1 MLKRTL
7 VSLTLA
13 ISLAAASLAF
23 VPASSAL
30 DVSTVEPTRIVWH
43 PTNANIAYVAT
54 DFDNFDLGKTIT
66 KVDFSTSP
74 ATVSDL
80 VTMSDSR
87 APGCHTNVNAL
98 AITPDASTLYA
109 GGYSCVM
116 KIDLTNPTAY
126 VAGFIGQGWVQQIVV
141 GTNAAYAIHAEGG
154 AVFKAVRSGDPL
166 TWGSSWTQLVG
177 PNNVGYPVSRGG
189 SLTPDGG
196 TLFVASEAANLRQ
209 IDTSSGN
216 ETSVA
221 GTINGQYGTFTVA
234 VDPRIG
240 AYALVLDGQNTIK
253 KVDLTGGSPQVVAT
267 VNYPS
272 DRRLR
277 DISIDADG
285 TFAYVVGDVT
295 NTVLKINSSDLSIVS
310 RMSYDSGVPHA
321 VADVAASPISGNT
334 SVLVSI
340 PRSNSLVRLPAAPT
354 APTSLTA
361 TAGDESATLSFTE
374 AQDGFSS
381 ITNYEYR
388 LDGSG
393 AWIPLSPAD
402 TASPVTIP
410 GLTNG
415 TSVAIELRAI
425 NAEGEGVASS
435 SVSVTPESRPGIPR
449 SVNVSAGSRQVSI
462 SFSAPLSDGGR
473 AITNYEYSLNGGST
487 WTALSPASTSSPIV
501 VTGLANGTS
510 YQVSLRAMNSL
521 GAGTP
526 STPVSVTPGDPSS
539 GGSAPEPAPTQTS
552 PTPTPSPTP
561 SSTSTTT
568 APLTVPEP
576 VAVGEGIV
584 VVDGRTSKVE
594 VRALEGRKWQVKGE
608 DFTLEFTPRAA
619 LGELEG
625 SFSAKAGTQVDVTGD
640 GFVAGSL
647 IATYLPGAL
656 SASLGE
662 ATVGADGTF
671 KVTATFPATVSA
683 GQYVFQ
689 VNGLAS
695 STSVRSVNLGL
706 QLLAADKTTRSAKAQ
721 RVIFAA
727 GSSTLT
733 KKARA
738 SISRFAN
745 THKATAARVIVVPTV
760 HVKDGPDARK
770 LARQRA
776 VEVKKTLQARGITA
790 PIRIASKIRV
800 ASDPKA
806 RLRTTLWVRFQM

>member
-1 MLKRTL
+1 MLKKTL
-7 VSLTLA
+7 VSLTTA

-23 VPASSAL
+23 IPASFAV
-30 DVSTVEPTRIVWH
+30 DVTTVEPTRIAWH

-54 DFDNFDLGKTIT
+54 DFDGFDLGKTIT

-74 ATVSDL
+74 ATLTDL
-80 VTMSDSR
+80 VTMSDTIDNR
-87 APGCHTNVNAL
+87 CHTNVNSL

-126 VAGFIGQGWVQQIVV
+126 VAGYIGQGWVQQVVV

-154 AVFKAVRSGDPL
+154 AVFKAVKSGDPA
-166 TWGSSWTQLVG
+166 TWGSSWTQLVR

-189 SLTPDGG
+189 SLTPSGA
-196 TLFVASEAANLRQ
+196 TLFVASEAADLRQ
-209 IDTSSGN
+209 IDTSTGE

-234 VDPRIG
+234 VDPKNG

-253 KVDLTGGSPQVVAT
+253 KVDLTGGTPQVVST

-295 NTVLKINSSDLSIVS
+295 NTLLKINSSDLSVVS
-310 RMSYDSGVPHA
+310 RMSFGGGL
-321 VADVAASPISGNT
+321 ADVAASPITANN

-340 PRSNSLVRLPAAPT
+340 PRSNSLIRLPAAPT

-361 TAGDESATLSFTE
+361 AAGNESATLSFTE
-374 AQDGFSS
+374 PQDGFST
-381 ITNYEYR
+381 ITNYEFR

-393 AWIPLSPAD
+393 AWTPLSPAD

-410 GLTNG
+410 DLPNG
-415 TSVAIELRAI
+415 TSVTIELRAV
-425 NAEGEGVASS
+425 NAVGEGTASS
-435 SVSVTPESRPGIPR
+435 SVSVTPESTPGIPR
-449 SVNVSAGSRQVSI
+449 SVNVSAGSRQISI

-510 YQVSLRAMNSL
+510 YQVSLRAVNSL
-521 GAGTP
+521 GAGTS

-539 GGSAPEPAPTQTS
+539 GGSAPEPATTETS

-561 SSTSTTT
+561 SSTSTTS
-568 APLTVPEP
+568 APLAVPEP

-608 DFTLEFTPRAA
+608 DFTLEFTPRAD
-619 LGELEG
+619 LGELDG
-625 SFSAKAGTQVDVTGD
+625 SFTAKAGTQVDVTGD

-662 ATVGADGTF
+662 ATVGEDGTF
-671 KVTATFPATVSA
+671 TVTATFPATVSA

-706 QLLAADKTTRSAKAQ
+706 QLLAADKATRSAKAQ
-721 RVIFAA
+721 RVMFAA
-727 GSSTLT
+727 GSATLT

-738 SISRFAN
+738 SIARFAN
-745 THKATAARVIVVPTV
+745 THKATAAQVLVVPTV
-760 HVKDGPDARK
+760 HAKDGPAARK

-776 VEVKKTLQARGITA
+776 LEVKKTLQARGITA

-806 RLRTTLWVRFQM
+806 RLRTTLWVRFQV